1 MDDVAKIEEETSAFL
16 AEVADNQLA
25 PLWEIYHNLINHEPS
40 RAEPAVIWKWREL
53 EPMVARSAELVKGEE
68 AEHRVLILN
77 NPHLGGPPATTST
90 IVAGYQ
96 CVLPGEKTSPH
107 RHTPAATRVILE
119 GTGGAT
125 FVDGKRCDMY
135 DGDLIITPNWTWHC
149 HENDSEKRTIWLDVL
164 DLPLVG
170 KLDAVF
176 GDMGPVE
183 VYPENISTLTDESF
197 QSGGLV
203 PETWRDAVRHSP
215 RLRYPWKEVLQAI
228 EQAPRLN
235 DGTSILNYVNP
246 IDGGP
251 LLPTLD
257 SRVVTVQGGHETRRR
272 RTTANAICVVM
283 EGEGV
288 SQVGGERLEWEKN
301 DVFTIPHWT
310 WVTHNIRSKRAVI
323 ITISDR
329 EILEG
334 LNLLREETA

>member
-1 MDDVAKIEEETSAFL
+1 MDDVAEIAEETSAFL

-77 NPHLGGPPATTST
+77 NPHLDGPPATTST

-170 KLDAVF
+170 KLDAV
-176 GDMGPVE
+176 
-183 VYPENISTLTDESF
+183 N
-197 QSGGLV
+197 
-203 PETWRDAVRHSP
+203 
-215 RLRYPWKEVLQAI
+215 
-228 EQAPRLN
+228 
-235 DGTSILNYVNP
+235 SILLGIGEAPVNTLGSGLQEAE
-246 IDGGP
+246 IAEVTLNNINREVQTIGWHFNTEVRYSLGKNSDGIIN
-251 LLPTLD
+251 LPSNCLKVD
-257 SRVVTVQGGHETRRR
+257 VTSV
-272 RTTANAICVVM
+272 
-283 EGEGV
+283 
-288 SQVGGERLEWEKN
+288 
-301 DVFTIPHWT
+301 
-310 WVTHNIRSKRAVI
+310 
-323 ITISDR
+323 
-329 EILEG
+329 
-334 LNLLREETA
+334 LRDYEA